1 MTRGRKIIAV
11 MVAAMGPL
19 ALVILAKIPLGGAL
33 WVGAGTAVLMVL
45 ILRPVRPAT
54 AKVAAP
60 VPVRQGSNAA
70 QEVLGIIPDPVIVV
84 GAQERVEFANP
95 AACAIYPGFERGIL
109 LSLLVRHPEVLAVA
123 GRARMKGLLQEVRFA
138 LRRPS
143 ERFLRVMALPLKAG
157 RMALIFQDETELHRA
172 EHMRAG
178 FLANVSHELRT
189 PLASLSGYID
199 TLSGHAKDDAAAQER
214 FLAIMADQAARMGR
228 LIDDLLSLS
237 RIEMDAHLAPKT
249 QVDLAAAMGDVKDAL
264 TPVFT
269 ARGVEVN
276 MEPPSGPVYILG
288 ERDQVIQ
295 VIQNLIDNAV
305 KYTPKGKSITV
316 SINPDVI
323 RQSPEFDQKALGETV
338 PRLQIVEAPRDPGQ
352 RFAVLE
358 VRDPGPGIPAEHLP
372 RLGERFYRVEAGKT
386 AERTGTGLGL
396 AIVKHIT
403 NRHRGGFSVQSQPG
417 AGTVFTVA
425 FPLMLSQNLGTE

>member
-1 MTRGRKIIAV
+1 MTKTRKIIAI
-11 MVAAMGPL
+11 MVAAAGPL
-19 ALVILAKIPLGGAL
+19 VLVVLAKIPLGGAL
-33 WVGAGTAVLMVL
+33 WISAGAAVLIAL
-45 ILRPVRPAT
+45 ILRPVRPAA
-54 AKVAAP
+54 AKVAVP
-60 VPVRQGSNAA
+60 VPARRGGNGA
-70 QEVLGIIPDPVIVV
+70 QEVLGILTDPVIVIGV
-84 GAQERVEFANP
+84 QERVEFANP
-95 AACAIYPGFERGIL
+95 AACAIYPGFEPGIL

-123 GRARMKGLLQEVRFA
+123 GRARMKGAAQEVRFA

-143 ERFLRVMALPLKAG
+143 ERFLRVMALPLRAG
-157 RMALIFQDETELHRA
+157 RMALVFQDETELHRA

-249 QVDLAAAMGDVKDAL
+249 HVDLTAAMGDVKDAL
-264 TPVFT
+264 TPVFA
-269 ARGVEVN
+269 ARGVEVK
-276 MEPPSGPVYILG
+276 MDTPRQPVIILG

-295 VIQNLIDNAV
+295 VIQNLIDNAI
-305 KYTPKGKSITV
+305 KYTPKGESIMV
-316 SINPDVI
+316 SINPDVT
-323 RQSPEFDQKALGETV
+323 RQSPAFDQKALGESV

-352 RFAVLE
+352 GFAVLE

-372 RLGERFYRVEAGKT
+372 RLGERFYRVEEGKT
-386 AERTGTGLGL
+386 TERTGTGLGL
-396 AIVKHIT
+396 AIVKHII

-417 AGTVFTVA
+417 TGTVFTVA
-425 FPLMLSQNLGTE
+425 LPRAPS

>member
-1 MTRGRKIIAV
+1 MTRTRKIIAV
-11 MVAAMGPL
+11 MVAALGPL
-19 ALVILAKIPLGGAL
+19 ALVVLAKVPLGGAL
-33 WVGAGTAVLMVL
+33 WASAGAAALMAL

-54 AKVAAP
+54 ARVASP
-60 VPVRQGSNAA
+60 VPVHQGEDAA
-70 QEVLGIIPDPVIVV
+70 KEVLGVLPDPVIVV

-95 AACAIYPGFERGIL
+95 PACAIYPGFEPGIL

-123 GRARMKGLLQEVRFA
+123 GRARIKGTVQEVRFA

-143 ERFLRVMALPLKAG
+143 ERFLRVMAMPLKAG
-157 RMALIFQDETELHRA
+157 RMALVFQDETELHRA

-199 TLSGHAKDDAAAQER
+199 TLGGHAKNDAVAQER
-214 FLAIMADQAARMGR
+214 FLNIMADQAARMGR

-249 QVDLAAAMGDVKDAL
+249 QVDLAAALGDVKDAL

-269 ARGVEVN
+269 AREVKVQI
-276 MEPPSGPVYILG
+276 ELPKGPVYILG

-295 VIQNLIDNAV
+295 VIQNLMDNAI
-305 KYTPKGKSITV
+305 KYTPKGQSV
-316 SINPDVI
+316 SIRLMADVS
-323 RQSPEFDQKALGETV
+323 RQSPGFDQKVLDKNA

-352 RFAVLE
+352 HFAVLE
-358 VRDPGPGIPAEHLP
+358 VHDPGPGIPAEHLP
-372 RLGERFYRVEAGKT
+372 RLGERFYRVEEGKT
-386 AERTGTGLGL
+386 SERTGTGLGL
-396 AIVKHIT
+396 AIVKHII
-403 NRHRGGFSVQSQPG
+403 NRHRGGLSVQSQPG
-417 AGTVFTVA
+417 VGTAFTVA
-425 FPLMLSQNLGTE
+425 LPRAQ

>member
-1 MTRGRKIIAV
+1 
-11 MVAAMGPL
+11 MGPL
-19 ALVILAKIPLGGAL
+19 VLVVLARIPLGGAL
-33 WVGAGTAVLMVL
+33 WASAGMAVLMAL
-45 ILRPVRPAT
+45 ILRPIRPPT
-54 AKVAAP
+54 ARVTTP
-60 VPVRQGSNAA
+60 VPVRQDGHAA
-70 QEVLGIIPDPVIVV
+70 QEVLGILPDPVIVV

-95 AACAIYPGFERGIL
+95 AACAIYPGFEPGIL

-123 GRARMKGLLQEVRFA
+123 GRARIKGAVQEVRFA

-143 ERFLRVMALPLKAG
+143 ERFLRVMALPLKTG
-157 RMALIFQDETELHRA
+157 RMALVFQDETELHRA

-199 TLSGHAKDDAAAQER
+199 TLGGHAKDDAAAQER

-249 QVDLAAAMGDVKDAL
+249 QMDLNAALSDVKDAL

-269 ARGVEVN
+269 ARGVQVQ
-276 MEPPSGPVYILG
+276 MELPAAPVYILG

-295 VIQNLIDNAV
+295 VIQNLIDNAI
-305 KYTPKGKSITV
+305 KYTPKGQNVTV
-316 SINPDVI
+316 SLMADVR
-323 RQSPEFDQKALGETV
+323 RQSPGFDQKALGENA

-352 RFAVLE
+352 RFVMLE

-386 AERTGTGLGL
+386 SERTGTGLGL
-396 AIVKHIT
+396 AIVKHII

-417 AGTVFTVA
+417 VGTVFTVA
-425 FPLMLSQNLGTE
+425 LPRAQ